1 MHTPADANFH
11 DAMAQLLVQRL
22 QGHISVITQIIDR
35 DGANHPQHIGN
46 LLAGLRTPVSV
57 GALQLGMDLSDNLGL
72 KKLTQLHRAQ

>member
-46 LLAGLRTPVSV
+46 LLAGLRTPGGVS
-57 GALQLGMDLSDNLGL
+57 ALQLGMDLGNDFRL
-72 KKLTQLHRAQ
+72 